1 MRTLTVLEPAN
12 ATETATST
20 VLIIDDNAE
29 NRLLLSSQLRMEGY
43 RILQAS
49 GGYAGIELAQLHD
62 PDIILLDVMMPD
74 VNGFEVCQELK
85 SDRRTQRIPVIMVTA
100 LRDVQYRIKGIE
112 VGADEFLH
120 RPHVR
125 EELLVRVRT
134 LIQLKH
140 ARVELEEER
149 NRLALL
155 GDISR
160 SISKELNLDKM
171 MGEIIAQTQ
180 AVLGA
185 TKGNIMLLDE
195 NGRVSRKILKR
206 AGAPVEF
213 NSQVSQEVMRSGLG
227 GWLVRHNRGDIIRD
241 IGQDPRWVTL
251 PDDQGENG
259 SAIGVPLSRGAN
271 STVGVLVLN
280 HPEVGYFTTEHLAL
294 LETIGAQVTTAIEN
308 AYLFT
313 DVSEERRKLGTILAQ
328 STDAIIIT
336 DEEWRISLFNKAAET
351 FFQAQASKLT
361 GSLITEVPALKVLT
375 SLFAEARRNSESRE
389 VVLDNGT
396 ILYASISPIPAVG
409 YVAVMQDVTELRR
422 MEALKLEQERKE
434 KQVVKATFSRYMGER
449 LVEHVLSTD
458 PGLMARRERRNA
470 VVMFADIRN
479 WTGGMIAKVE
489 PDVAINQLNEFFTKM
504 MDIAL
509 GNDGTVFEL
518 TGDELLVG
526 FNAPF
531 DQKNAPYLALKTA
544 ITMQHQFNDLC
555 QRWYYNTGT
564 EIGLGIGI
572 DLGEVVVGNVGA
584 ESRMSFR
591 MVGAAMNKAS
601 RLVDMA
607 EDGYIIISD
616 TMLAALK
623 ASVPQLLQRIAFEQ
637 MEPTQLKGLVKPQIL
652 YRAQIRRPLKEALGK

>member
-1 MRTLTVLEPAN
+1 MRTLTVAQQKQDQ
-12 ATETATST
+12 ETTPST

-43 RILQAS
+43 RILQAN

-74 VNGFEVCQELK
+74 INGFEVCEELK
-85 SDRRTQRIPVIMVTA
+85 GDPRTQRIPVIMVTA

-140 ARVELEEER
+140 ARVDLEEER

-155 GDISR
+155 GEISR
-160 SISKELNLDKM
+160 SISRELNLDKM
-171 MGEIIAQTQ
+171 MGEIITQTQ
-180 AVLGA
+180 TILGA
-185 TKGNIMLLDE
+185 TKGNVMLLDE
-195 NGRVSRKILKR
+195 EGKVTSKILKR
-206 AGAPVEF
+206 AGFPVEF
-213 NSQVSQEVMRSGLG
+213 TIEVSQEVMRSGLG
-227 GWLVRHNRGDIIRD
+227 GWLVRHNRGDIIKD
-241 IGQDPRWVTL
+241 IAQDPRWVML
-251 PDDQGENG
+251 PDDDEETG
-259 SAIGVPLSRGAN
+259 SVIGVPLSRGAN
-271 STVGVLVLN
+271 RTVGVLILN
-280 HPEVGYFTTEHLAL
+280 HPDAGYFTEEHLSL

-313 DVSEERRKLGTILAQ
+313 DASEERRKLETILAK
-328 STDAIIIT
+328 STDPTIIT
-336 DEEWRISLFNKAAET
+336 DEEWRITLFNSAAEN
-351 FFQAQASKLT
+351 FFEVEATELT
-361 GSLITEVPALKVLT
+361 GCSIREVRELRPLTPLFAMADRTSDSREITLENGKVLYT
-375 SLFAEARRNSESRE
+375 
-389 VVLDNGT
+389 
-396 ILYASISPIPAVG
+396 SISPIPDVG
-409 YVAVMQDVTELRR
+409 YAAVMQDVTELRR
-422 MEALKLEQERKE
+422 MEELKLEQERLE
-434 KQVVKATFSRYMGER
+434 KKVVKETFSRYMGER
-449 LVEHVLSTD
+449 LVNHVLSTD

-489 PDVAINQLNEFFTKM
+489 PDVAINQLNEFFTQM
-504 MDIAL
+504 MEIAL

-544 ITMQHQFNDLC
+544 VTMQHKFNQLC
-555 QRWYYNTGT
+555 QRWYRSTGT

-601 RLVDMA
+601 RLVNVA

-616 TMLAALK
+616 TLYNALE
-623 ASVPQLLQRIAFEQ
+623 ASVPQLLDRIRFKA
-637 MEPTQLKGLVKPQIL
+637 MEPVELKGLKEPQHL
-652 YRAQIRRPLKEALGK
+652 YGAQVRRPLLTK

>member
-1 MRTLTVLEPAN
+1 MRMSTVAHQKKDLEQDAP
-12 ATETATST
+12 T

-43 RILQAS
+43 RILQAN

-74 VNGFEVCQELK
+74 INGFEVCETIK
-85 SDRRTQRIPVIMVTA
+85 GDKDTQRIPVIMVTA
-100 LRDVQYRIKGIE
+100 LRDVQYRIRGIKA
-112 VGADEFLH
+112 GADEFLH

-140 ARVELEEER
+140 ARVKLEEER

-155 GDISR
+155 GEISR
-160 SISKELNLDKM
+160 SISRELNLNKM

-180 AVLGA
+180 TILGA

-195 NGRVSRKILKR
+195 EGHVSHKILKR
-206 AGAPVEF
+206 SGAPVEF
-213 NSQVSQEVMRSGLG
+213 TEEVSQEVMRIGLA
-227 GWLVRHNRGDIIRD
+227 GWLVRNNRGDIIRD
-241 IGQDPRWVTL
+241 ITQDHRWVTL
-251 PDDQGENG
+251 PDDADETG
-259 SAIGVPLSRGAN
+259 SVIGVPLSRGAN
-271 STVGVLVLN
+271 RTVGVLILN
-280 HPEVGYFTTEHLAL
+280 HPEAGYFTDEHLAL

-313 DVSEERRKLGTILAQ
+313 DASEERRKLETILAK
-328 STDAIIIT
+328 STDPTIIT
-336 DEEWRISLFNKAAET
+336 DEEWRISLFNQAAEQ
-351 FFQAQASKLT
+351 FFAVEATNLT
-361 GSLITEVPALKVLT
+361 GCSIRDVPQLKVLA
-375 SLFAEARRNSESRE
+375 SLFAIADRTPDSRE
-389 VVLDNGT
+389 IELANGK
-396 ILYASISPIPAVG
+396 ILYASVSPIPDVG

-422 MEALKLEQERKE
+422 MEELKLEQERRE

-449 LVEHVLSTD
+449 LVNHVLSTD
-458 PGLMARRERRNA
+458 PGLMARRERRKA

-489 PDVAINQLNEFFTKM
+489 PDVAINQLNEFFTQM
-504 MDIAL
+504 MEIAL

-544 ITMQHQFNDLC
+544 VTMQHKFNELC
-555 QRWYYNTGT
+555 QRWYRSTGT

-601 RLVDMA
+601 RLVNVA

-616 TMLAALK
+616 TLYGALEV
-623 ASVPQLLQRIAFEQ
+623 SVPQLLERIRFRE
-637 MEPTQLKGLVKPQIL
+637 MEPVQLKGLKEPQLL
-652 YRAQIRRPLKEALGK
+652 YGAQVRRPLLKK

>member
-1 MRTLTVLEPAN
+1 MAQQKQDQ
-12 ATETATST
+12 ETTPST

-43 RILQAS
+43 RILQAN

-74 VNGFEVCQELK
+74 INGFEVCEELK
-85 SDRRTQRIPVIMVTA
+85 GDPRTQRIPVIMVTA

-140 ARVELEEER
+140 ARVDLEEER

-155 GDISR
+155 GEISR
-160 SISKELNLDKM
+160 SISRELNLDKM
-171 MGEIIAQTQ
+171 MGEIITQTQ
-180 AVLGA
+180 TILGA
-185 TKGNIMLLDE
+185 TKGNVMLLDE
-195 NGRVSRKILKR
+195 EGKVTSKILKR
-206 AGAPVEF
+206 AGFPVEF
-213 NSQVSQEVMRSGLG
+213 TIEVSQEVMRSGLG
-227 GWLVRHNRGDIIRD
+227 GWLVRHNRGDIIKD
-241 IGQDPRWVTL
+241 IAQDPRWVML
-251 PDDQGENG
+251 PDDDEETG
-259 SAIGVPLSRGAN
+259 SVIGVPLSRGAN
-271 STVGVLVLN
+271 RTVGVLILN
-280 HPEVGYFTTEHLAL
+280 HPDAGYFTEEHLSL

-313 DVSEERRKLGTILAQ
+313 DASEERRKLETILAK
-328 STDAIIIT
+328 STDPTIIT
-336 DEEWRISLFNKAAET
+336 DEEWRITLFNSAAEN
-351 FFQAQASKLT
+351 FFEVEATELT
-361 GSLITEVPALKVLT
+361 GCSIREVRELRPLTPLFAMADRTSDSREITLENGKVLYT
-375 SLFAEARRNSESRE
+375 
-389 VVLDNGT
+389 
-396 ILYASISPIPAVG
+396 SISPIPDVG
-409 YVAVMQDVTELRR
+409 YAAVMQDVTELRR
-422 MEALKLEQERKE
+422 MEELKLEQERLE
-434 KQVVKATFSRYMGER
+434 KKVVKETFSRYMGER
-449 LVEHVLSTD
+449 LVNHVLSTD

-489 PDVAINQLNEFFTKM
+489 PDVAINQLNEFFTQM
-504 MDIAL
+504 MEIAL

-544 ITMQHQFNDLC
+544 VTMQHKFNQLC
-555 QRWYYNTGT
+555 QRWYRSTGT

-601 RLVDMA
+601 RLVNVA

-616 TMLAALK
+616 TLYNALE
-623 ASVPQLLQRIAFEQ
+623 ASVPQLLDRIRFKA
-637 MEPTQLKGLVKPQIL
+637 MEPVELKGLKEPQHL
-652 YRAQIRRPLKEALGK
+652 YGAQVRRPLLTK

>member
-1 MRTLTVLEPAN
+1 MRTSTVLEPAN
-12 ATETATST
+12 TTQTANST

-74 VNGFEVCQELK
+74 VNGFDVCHELK
-85 SDRRTQRIPVIMVTA
+85 KNPHTKRIPVIMVTA

-160 SISKELNLDKM
+160 SISRELNLDKM

-180 AVLGA
+180 AALGA

-213 NSQVSQEVMRSGLG
+213 NTQVSQEVMRSGLG

-241 IGQDPRWVTL
+241 IGQDSRWVTL
-251 PDDQGENG
+251 PDDQGESG

-280 HPEVGYFTTEHLAL
+280 HPDVGYFTAEHLTL
-294 LETIGAQVTTAIEN
+294 LETIGVQVTAAIEN

-336 DEEWRISLFNKAAET
+336 DEEWRISLFNKAAEA
-351 FFQAQASKLT
+351 FFQAKANKLT
-361 GSLITEVPALKVLT
+361 GCFITEVPALKVLT
-375 SLFAEARRNSESRE
+375 PLFAEANRNSESRE
-389 VVLDNGT
+389 VALDNGA

-504 MDIAL
+504 MEIAL
-509 GNDGTVFEL
+509 SNDGTVFEL

-544 ITMQHQFNDLC
+544 IMMQHQFNELC
-555 QRWYYNTGT
+555 QRWYHNTGT

-616 TMLAALK
+616 TMLAALE
-623 ASVPQLLQRIAFEQ
+623 ASVPQLLQRIPFEQ
-637 MEPTQLKGLVKPQIL
+637 LEPVSLKGLAKPQLI
-652 YRAQIRRPLKEALGK
+652 YRTQIRRPLKEALGK

>member
-12 ATETATST
+12 ATETASST

-241 IGQDPRWVTL
+241 ISQDPRWVML
-251 PDDQGENG
+251 PDDQSESG

-351 FFQAQASKLT
+351 FFRAQASKLT
-361 GSLITEVPALKVLT
+361 GCLITEIPALKVLT

-389 VVLDNGT
+389 VVLDNGA

-489 PDVAINQLNEFFTKM
+489 PDVAINQLNEFFTQM

-509 GNDGTVFEL
+509 SNDGTVFEL

-544 ITMQHQFNDLC
+544 ITMQHQFNELC

-616 TMLAALK
+616 TMLGALE
-623 ASVPQLLQRIAFEQ
+623 ASVPQLLQRISFEQ
-637 MEPTQLKGLVKPQIL
+637 MEPTKLKGLAKPQIL
-652 YRAQIRRPLKEALGK
+652 YRTQIRRSLKEAIGK